1 MHYLE
6 GRHLVLT
13 ISKPQKVKKK
23 KKRER
28 KMVSEKGMLQIRW
41 SIQDSFFYHQQ
52 RYIVPYHLW

>member
-23 KKRER
+23 KK
-28 KMVSEKGMLQIRW
+28 KGKKNGK
-41 SIQDSFFYHQQ
+41 
-52 RYIVPYHLW
+52 